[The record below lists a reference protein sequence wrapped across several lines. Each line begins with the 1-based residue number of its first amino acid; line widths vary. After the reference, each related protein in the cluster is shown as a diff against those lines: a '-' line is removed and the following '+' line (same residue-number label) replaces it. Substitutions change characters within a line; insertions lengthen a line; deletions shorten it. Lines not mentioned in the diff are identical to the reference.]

1 MMERF
6 GGIAWKTGAFVM
18 LGLALAT
25 LLLFTV
31 RNPRLFQQGYEIRV
45 LIDSAGGLSAGTPV
59 KFAGA
64 DVGEVQR
71 IAIRS
76 PLPPGQPPIE
86 LVLWLSQGL
95 TLYADDQ
102 VLVGM
107 LGILG
112 EKYVELLPGPQRT
125 QSLQPGDALVAVSP
139 ITEVQMTQQLARTLE
154 EFERALV
161 RVNQLDVD
169 LEPWLTLKGEV
180 ESSLQQ
186 ANRMLEQL
194 EQTAQ
199 RAQALLEQWQE
210 AGTGAGR
217 LWGEAARWLPW
228 VAAAGVALLALLI
241 WR

>member
-1 MMERF
+1 MERSS
-6 GGIAWKTGAFVM
+6 GAAWKVGAFVV

-45 LIDSAGGLSAGTPV
+45 LIDSAGGLSQGTPV

-76 PLPPGQPPIE
+76 PLPPGEPPIE
-86 LVLWLSQGL
+86 LGLWLSRAV
-95 TLYADDQ
+95 TLYADDR

-125 QSLQPGDALVAVSP
+125 QPLQPGDVLVAVSP
-139 ITEVQMTQQLARTLE
+139 ITEAQMTQQLARTLE

-161 RVNQLDVD
+161 KVNRLELD
-169 LEPWLTLKGEV
+169 LEPWLALKAEV

-186 ANRMLEQL
+186 ANRMLDQL

-199 RAQALLEQWQE
+199 RAQVLLEQWQE
-210 AGTGAGR
+210 AGAGAS
-217 LWGEAARWLPW
+217 RWLPW
-228 VAAAGVALLALLI
+228 IAAAGVALLALLI

>member
-1 MMERF
+1 MDRT
-6 GGIAWKTGAFVM
+6 GGMAWKVGAFVV

-31 RNPRLFQQGYEIRV
+31 RNPRLLQQGYEIRV
-45 LIDSAGGLSAGTPV
+45 LIDSAGGLSVGTPV

-76 PLPPGQPPIE
+76 PLPPGEPPIE
-86 LVLWLSQGL
+86 LVLWISQGL
-95 TLYADDQ
+95 TVYADDQ

-125 QSLQPGDALVAVSP
+125 DPLQPGEALVAVSP
-139 ITEVQMTQQLARTLE
+139 ITEAQMIQQLARTLE

-161 RVNQLDVD
+161 RVNRLELDV
-169 LEPWLTLKGEV
+169 EPWLKLKSEV
-180 ESSLQQ
+180 EESLGA

-199 RAQALLEQWQE
+199 RAQALLQQWQE
-210 AGTGAGR
+210 AGADAGR
-217 LWGEAARWLPW
+217 LWEEASRWLPW
-228 VAAAGVALLALLI
+228 AAAAGVALLALLI
-241 WR
+241 WK

>member
-1 MMERF
+1 MERT
-6 GGIAWKTGAFVM
+6 GGIAWKTGAFVAA
-18 LGLALAT
+18 GLALAT

-31 RNPRLFQQGYEIRV
+31 RNPRLFQQGHEVFV

-64 DVGEVQR
+64 DVGEVER

-76 PLPPGQPPIE
+76 PLPPGEPPIE
-86 LVLWLSQGL
+86 LTLWLSQEV

-125 QSLQPGDALVAVSP
+125 HPLQPGEALIAVSP
-139 ITEVQMTQQLARTLE
+139 ITEAQMTQQLARTLE

-161 RVNQLDVD
+161 KVNRLEVD
-169 LEPWLTLKGEV
+169 PEPWLALKAEV

-186 ANRMLEQL
+186 ANRMLDQL

-199 RAQALLEQWQE
+199 RAQTLLEQWQE
-210 AGTGAGR
+210 AGAGASR
-217 LWGEAARWLPW
+217 LWEEASRWLPW
-228 VAAAGVALLALLI
+228 VAVAGVALLALMI